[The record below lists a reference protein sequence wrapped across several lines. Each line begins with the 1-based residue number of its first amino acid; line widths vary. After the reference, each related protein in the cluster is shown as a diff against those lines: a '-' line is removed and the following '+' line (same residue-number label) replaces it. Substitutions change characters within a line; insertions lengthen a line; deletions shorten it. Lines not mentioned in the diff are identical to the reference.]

1 MHGTEI
7 PQNLKFDHL
16 DLDNLTEEQKNE
28 IERSCFNTIVAE
40 KWKNKSLKVPE
51 AAPSFADYNQDLWD
65 VFVDYLGPIA
75 GKRVLELG
83 CGSGEIATWFALNG
97 AVASAS
103 DVSDESIVY
112 ANKRNAENGT
122 AVEFFVG
129 TGEHIPYD
137 DATFDA
143 VTINVALHHMD
154 VPRALRE
161 IKRVLKPGGALVCVE
176 PFIFSDG
183 LQSLRHSAL
192 AQKLFPERRET
203 PTERMLDRRDEQ
215 EIRVVFGNAN
225 VQMQPVRS
233 FSSAVMKVPFF
244 NQATSALARLQGRE
258 IETARKSLVGGIQ
271 QIDGFLIRYIPG
283 FRALSRYVII
293 KAVK

>member
-7 PQNLKFDHL
+7 PNDLTFDHL

-28 IERSCFNTIVAE
+28 IERSCFNNIVAE
-40 KWKNKSLKVPE
+40 KWKNKSLRVPV
-51 AAPSFADYNQDLWD
+51 AAPSFADYNQDLWN
-65 VFVDYLGPIA
+65 VFTHYAGTMN

-83 CGSGEIATWFALNG
+83 CGSGEIATWMALNG
-97 AVASAS
+97 AVVSAS
-103 DVSDESIVY
+103 DVSDESINY
-112 ANKRNAENGT
+112 AHKRNAENKT
-122 AVEFFVG
+122 AVDFTVG
-129 TGEHIPYD
+129 TGEHIPYAD
-137 DATFDA
+137 ETFDL

-154 VPRALRE
+154 VPKALRE

-176 PFIFSDG
+176 PFIFSDR
-183 LQSLRHSAL
+183 LQAMRHSRL

-203 PTERMLDRRDEQ
+203 PTERMLDRRDEA
-215 EIRVVFGNAN
+215 EIRAVFGNSN

-244 NQATSALARLQGRE
+244 NQTTSALARLQGRD
-258 IETARKSLVGGIQ
+258 IETARKSLVRNIQ
-271 QIDGFLIRYIPG
+271 HIDGLLTRTIPG
-283 FRALSRYVII
+283 ITSLSRYVII